1 MEDNDY
7 EKKHDDDDE
16 KPLLKA
22 LLSKLSE
29 RLKILYLMSNSL
41 IGIFHF

>member
-1 MEDNDY
+1 MSVEDNDY
-7 EKKHDDDDE
+7 EKHDDEDDEDDDDDDE

-29 RLKILYLMSNSL
+29 HLKSFI
-41 IGIFHF
+41 